1 MNNERTGLYEGM
13 FLFPQSA
20 TANLQDAI
28 DHLKDILSK
37 VGATIINFR
46 KWDDRRLAYEIDG
59 NKRGVYFLV
68 YFNAPTSSMSELE
81 RRCNQSEHLL
91 RMMVTRAEHVPTET
105 IEANEG
111 ADDLATEIK
120 LRGEKKT
127 EKGAST
133 GSKVSKKEDK
143 PAPEPPQ
150 KATKVVEE
158 VVEAKTVESEE
169 VVETKTAEPE
179 EVVEAKTAEPE
190 EVVEAKTAE
199 PEEVL
204 EAKKA
209 EPEAVVAEETTET
222 TETEEVTEA

>member
-127 EKGAST
+127 EKGASAD
-133 GSKVSKKEDK
+133 SKVSKKEDK
-143 PAPEPPQ
+143 PAPEP

-158 VVEAKTVESEE
+158 VVET
-169 VVETKTAEPE
+169 
-179 EVVEAKTAEPE
+179 
-190 EVVEAKTAE
+190 KTAE

>member
-1 MNNERTGLYEGM
+1 MSNERTGLYEGM

-28 DHLKDILSK
+28 DHLKDILGK

-68 YFNAPTSSMSELE
+68 YFNAPTSSVSDLE

-91 RMMVTRAEHVPTET
+91 RMMVTRAEHLPTET

-111 ADDLATEIK
+111 AEDLATEIK
-120 LRGEKKT
+120 LRGEKKSEMGT
-127 EKGAST
+127 SA
-133 GSKVSKKEDK
+133 GSKVSKKENK
-143 PAPEPPQ
+143 PAPDPTPKVAE
-150 KATKVVEE
+150 VVEE
-158 VVEAKTVESEE
+158 IVEEES
-169 VVETKTAEPE
+169 T
-179 EVVEAKTAEPE
+179 
-190 EVVEAKTAE
+190 
-199 PEEVL
+199 
-204 EAKKA
+204 
-209 EPEAVVAEETTET
+209 EPEAVVAEETEET